1 MPVKCLNATEK
12 ADIGN
17 KYLFFGNTVSSLSY
31 EYKRSRRTIIRV
43 LEERGI
49 THTRSRIPKEI
60 NKAEQAVIDL
70 NAQPFIN
77 LKLTPPG
84 HGMSLLAPTHAPW
97 YRRFMDWLN
106 TPVKFPTFS

>member
-49 THTRSRIPKEI
+49 TPPVRRHPKESK
-60 NKAEQAVIDL
+60 KAEQAVIYL

-77 LKLTPPG
+77 PKPIPPG
-84 HGMSLLAPTHAPW
+84 HGISLLTPTHTPW